1 MSAGRDIR
9 FWGALFGVF
18 LLIVSQA
25 GFPMT
30 PRTASSGA
38 QSESFVDVPEMHDV
52 PLLTRERRGDPGSN
66 KAPDCAAEPPD
77 LAAATTELAPAVH
90 RAQRLL
96 KALFLLP
103 ALYTLSC
110 YAARARRAARR
121 GGRYGSLVVS
131 MRKSRA

>member
-18 LLIVSQA
+18 LLIVSLA

-30 PRTASSGA
+30 PQTASSGA

-52 PLLTRERRGDPGSN
+52 PLLSRERRSDHGSN

-77 LAAATTELAPAVH
+77 LVLSTTELAPAV
-90 RAQRLL
+90 RLVQ
-96 KALFLLP
+96 
-103 ALYTLSC
+103 
-110 YAARARRAARR
+110 RARRVERSGPRRSCRTWSAR
-121 GGRYGSLVVS
+121 GPPQ
-131 MRKSRA
+131 